1 MASVDQTR
9 PAAER
14 TASGGIERTP
24 EQTPVPAATGA
35 ANLVGVF
42 ATAVVIAG
50 LVALPWLVGSFFT
63 YQMTQLLVYAIAIL
77 GLNMLTGI
85 NGQFSLGHGAF
96 YALGAYTA
104 AILIEQVGVHY
115 MLTLPVAGL
124 FCFAAG
130 FLFGFPAL
138 RLEGVYLALATFALA
153 VATPQILK
161 LSPLEELTGGVQG
174 IVVFSATFD
183 LPVPAFIP
191 LEPSLWTYYFVLI
204 VGLLIYWAAQ
214 NIVASRTGRA
224 LMAIRDNPIAARAM
238 GINLAI
244 YKATAFGISAMITG
258 IAGALGA
265 MVVKFVAPDSFTF
278 ALSVALFV
286 GIVVG
291 GVGWLPGALIGAA
304 AVIFLPNVS
313 EELDDVIR
321 FFAAP
326 IGLEGS
332 LPADM
337 ESSFIRLSGAIYGLV
352 LIFIVYLAPQGAGGL
367 IRAVADRVKRLRQ

>member
-1 MASVDQTR
+1 MASIDQTR

-14 TASGGIERTP
+14 TASGRAERSPERTAA
-24 EQTPVPAATGA
+24 PAATGS
-35 ANLVGVF
+35 ANTAGTV
-42 ATAVVIAG
+42 ATAIVIAG
-50 LVALPWLVGSFFT
+50 LAALPWLAESFFV

-104 AILIEQVGVHY
+104 AILIEQFGVYY

-124 FCFAAG
+124 LCFVAG

-153 VATPQILK
+153 VAMPQILK
-161 LSPLEELTGGVQG
+161 LSLIEGLTGGVQG

-183 LPVPAFIP
+183 VPVPSFIP
-191 LEPSLWTYYFVLI
+191 LEPSIWTYYFVLVI
-204 VGLLIYWAAQ
+204 GLLIYWAAQ
-214 NIVASRTGRA
+214 NLVASRTGRA

-238 GINLAI
+238 GINLAM

-258 IAGALGA
+258 VAGALGA

-278 ALSVALFV
+278 FLSVALLV
-286 GIVVG
+286 GLVVG

-304 AVIFLPNVS
+304 AIIFLPNLA
-313 EELDDVIR
+313 EELSK
-321 FFAAP
+321 
-326 IGLEGS
+326 G
-332 LPADM
+332 
-337 ESSFIRLSGAIYGLV
+337 LSGAFYGLF
-352 LIFIVYLAPQGAGGL
+352 LIAVIYLAPQGAGGL